1 MYHNVCPFRYIV
13 HRYFE
18 GESPDF
24 SVNNYKPLLNYVA
37 EFHIYYSMYRA
48 LSTGIRPNRIVQQM
62 FDARRMVVAF
72 NGTYT

>member
-1 MYHNVCPFRYIV
+1 MLDLFKAATRSIENT
-13 HRYFE
+13 
-18 GESPDF
+18 DLD
-24 SVNNYKPLLNYVA
+24 KPLINYVA

-72 NGTYT
+72 NDTYT